1 MKEDIKDLENLCLE
15 NLKNSY
21 SPYSKIKVTSAL
33 KTSSGKIF
41 TWCNIENSSFS
52 ETICA
57 ERVAIFKALSEGE
70 KEISLI
76 YVYSEKSFPP
86 CGPCRQVLSEF
97 ASKDLKVVVGGK
109 EGHQIY
115 DFEDIYP
122 NSFSKESFKWYKA
135 LHNWTFLEWILEA
148 YLWLQKN

>member
-1 MKEDIKDLENLCLE
+1 MKEDIEKLKDLCQE

-33 KTSSGKIF
+33 KTSSGK
-41 TWCNIENSSFS
+41 TYTGCNIENASFS

-76 YVYSEKSFPP
+76 YIYSEKGFPP

-97 ASKDLKVVVGGK
+97 AAKDLKVVVASSQ
-109 EGHQIY
+109 GHQVY
-115 DFEDIYP
+115 DFAEIYP
-122 NSFSKESFKWYKA
+122 NSFSKESFR
-135 LHNWTFLEWILEA
+135 
-148 YLWLQKN
+148 